1 MYIKLRQYITS
12 LGIVLTLGLVRV
24 LIPERPMD
32 YTGPRALLDIF
43 FAFGLLIFVLLTAA
57 GIGKW
62 ILLALNLPD
71 LSLLEQYVFGIALG
85 LGVLAYSVLALGLK
99 GWLTTRAI
107 TVGIGVFL
115 VWRIS
120 LWPTILNDVV
130 GGLRSAIRRYKLL
143 SKGWKI
149 AWSVGIAI
157 GVLSLINT
165 LVPPWAYDTLMYHL
179 QAPRVFLQ
187 AKRIAVM
194 PEFFETAFPLTT
206 EMLFT
211 VGLAYQS
218 DIFAGLVNFV
228 FAVLLLLGTL
238 CLGKRILQR
247 NEPYIALAILV
258 GTPAFPLWATLGY
271 TDMSWALYAI
281 LSLYAV
287 IIQSQSEHRPVRY
300 LILAGLMAGLAAGSK
315 YSGLGWIMVLT
326 LIVFL
331 EGVRASWRQAILHA
345 AILGIVAI
353 VVGSP
358 WYIKNWV
365 QAENPI
371 FPLVFGGPG
380 WDAVRLELL
389 RINGR
394 SYGVG
399 TSFWDFI
406 LLPWNLYANAGH
418 FTGFAIE
425 IPSLLFPLGL
435 IYFLFRRDR
444 TFHLIALATVV
455 YTAIWFFHS
464 QQARYY
470 LAMYPLL
477 SILTTVTL
485 CEISRRFKWKKYRSP
500 AISGLFI
507 GLLTLSFSYQG
518 INMLILR
525 SPLVLVGL
533 ESKDEFL
540 HRIVFD
546 YKAKVFIQENILPN
560 DRVLMLW
567 DGQGYYCDQR
577 CIPDADK
584 TLWLRLKHE
593 NLSPVTIAR
602 RIRLLGANYILFSNR
617 NVGWFIKFHDPTRVH
632 SIAIVSFLD
641 QFAKECTKEVYN
653 DTEVVIYEL
662 TCY

>member
-32 YTGPRALLDIF
+32 YTGPRAFLDIF
-43 FAFGLLIFVLLTAA
+43 FAFGLLIFILLTAA

-107 TVGIGVFL
+107 TVVIGVFL

-120 LWPTILNDVV
+120 MWPTILDDVV
-130 GGLRSAIRRYKLL
+130 GGLRSAIRRFKLL

-194 PEFFETAFPLTT
+194 PEFFETAFPLST

-211 VGLAYQS
+211 MGLAYQS

-228 FAVLLLLGTL
+228 YAVLLLLGTL
-238 CLGKRILQR
+238 CMGKRILQR

-258 GTPAFPLWATLGY
+258 GTPAYPLWATLGY

-281 LSLYAV
+281 LSLFAV
-287 IIQSQSEHRPVRY
+287 IIHSQSEHRPVSY

-315 YSGLGWIMVLT
+315 YTGLGWIMALT
-326 LIVFL
+326 LIVFF
-331 EGVRASWRQAILHA
+331 EGVRSSWRQAILHA
-345 AILGIVAI
+345 ANLGIVAI
-353 VVGSP
+353 VIGSP

-371 FPLVFGGPG
+371 FPLVIGGPG
-380 WDAVRLELL
+380 WDAVRLELQ
-389 RINGR
+389 NSYWQ

-406 LLPWNLYANAGH
+406 LLPWNLYARADH

-444 TFHLIALATVV
+444 TFHLIVLATTI
-455 YTAIWFFHS
+455 YTAIWFIGS
-464 QQARYY
+464 QQARHF
-470 LAMYPLL
+470 LAVYPLL
-477 SILTTVTL
+477 SLLATVTL
-485 CEISRRFKWKKYRSP
+485 CEISRRFKWKNYRSP

-507 GLLTLSFSYQG
+507 GLLILSLFYQG

-540 HRIVFD
+540 RRNVFD
-546 YKAKVFIQENILPN
+546 YKAMEFIQENILPS

-577 CIPDADK
+577 CIPDADQA
-584 TLWLRLKHE
+584 LWPRLMHE
-593 NLSPVTIAR
+593 NLSPVTTAR
-602 RIRLLGANYILFSNR
+602 RIRSLGANYILFSYR
-617 NVGWFIKFHDPTRVH
+617 DVGWFVKSHDPTRVH
-632 SIAIVSFLD
+632 TIAKVSFLD
-641 QFAKECTKEVYN
+641 HFAKICTEEVFN